1 MRVLIT
7 GAGGFI
13 GAWAIRRFIAADVAV
28 RAFDIR
34 SDRRIPDEVDV
45 AAADAVEWSR
55 GDITDAAA
63 VEKAARGCAAIVHLA
78 GLQTPACMADPVAGA
93 MVNVIGTLNVFRAA
107 LSTEAGFVVYASS
120 AAVFGPDNG
129 HTPFPVT
136 HYGTYKLANEGNARA
151 FFREEGLSS
160 IGLRPFTVYGP
171 GRDTGLSAGFTLA
184 CRAAAERRPY
194 VIGLT
199 GASDMLFVDD
209 VAAAI
214 ETAVATRPKGAS
226 AFSLI
231 GETASVEDFIREI
244 GRHVPDAQIRAE
256 GPPISTYFEL
266 TPDRIETVLP
276 GLPRTPLEAGV
287 RRTINHYRRRVGR

>member
-13 GAWAIRRFIAADVAV
+13 GAWAIRRLVSAGVAV
-28 RAFDIR
+28 RAFDNR
-34 SDRRIPDEVDV
+34 PDRRIPDEVDAV
-45 AAADAVEWSR
+45 AADAVEWTR
-55 GDITDAAA
+55 GDITDSAA
-63 VEKAARGCAAIVHLA
+63 VESAARGCASIVHLA
-78 GLQTPACMADPVAGA
+78 GLQTPACMADPALGA
-93 MVNVIGTLNVFRAA
+93 MVNVIGTLNVFKAA
-107 LSTEAGFVVYASS
+107 LSTEAGFVVFASS

-136 HYGTYKLANEGNARA
+136 HYGAYKLANEGNARA

-214 ETAVATRPKGAS
+214 EAAVTTRPKGAS
-226 AFSLI
+226 AFNLI
-231 GETASVEDFIREI
+231 GETASVEHFIRHVE
-244 GRHVPDAQIRAE
+244 RHAPGAQIRAE

-276 GLPRTPLEAGV
+276 GLPRTPLDAGV
-287 RRTINHYRRRVGR
+287 RQTIDHYRRRAGH